1 MARMLGYLGMK
12 TGATG
17 PRYDGK
23 YLRSR
28 TNELL
33 GDLTLK
39 QTLTRVII
47 PTFDVKLLQPVIFS
61 TNDVRV

>member
-1 MARMLGYLGMK
+1 MARMLSYLGMK
-12 TGATG
+12 TGPT
-17 PRYDGK
+17 YDGK
-23 YLRSR
+23 YLQSR

-61 TNDVRV
+61 TNDV